1 MNIFKLFFF
10 EVWSMWIVDYLNNLI
25 LFNINEIRMI
35 EIKVKVVF

>member
-1 MNIFKLFFF
+1 MNIFKLLFF